1 MFPAI
6 RPASYL
12 CDSAAESRIDLVTLA
27 AILGHAKIIIVQG
40 YSHPSQAHQTKTIE
54 RMEQYVTQQQIEAAG
69 HGQRVPEAI
78 Q

>member
-12 CDSAAESRIDLVTLA
+12 CDSAAESEIDSVTLA
-27 AILGHAKIIIVQG
+27 AILGHAKIIMVQR
-40 YSHPSQAHQTKTIE
+40 YAHQSQDHQTKAIE

-69 HGQRVPEAI
+69 HGQRVSEAI